1 MDKNR
6 RLLLI
11 FILLL
16 TLGGAIYYVTLNP
29 ALVSGA
35 LVGLTSEAEAT
46 TPYGESLSIELTSG
60 SSTSGTASW
69 LNDQLASFTAS
80 YDDTDSQNVYEVNST
95 YKSQEQVTLE
105 YSASVPYANVDS
117 ITITVKIKAID
128 KGTPAN
134 YNEYILANAKSI
146 SGVTPISD
154 SGDTTPSIVQ
164 HLTDI
169 GGSTTSETV
178 EYQIYAQVQ
187 GTGTISGDTLTA
199 EVAYTPFGT
208 LVYAQSSESSTVEM
222 TPTVSVASYIDEAAG
237 LPDGSSLTALAI
249 VAVLITMALYWRR

>member
-6 RLLLI
+6 RILLI

-16 TLGGAIYYVTLNP
+16 TLGGAIYFVTLNP

-60 SSTSGTASW
+60 SSTSAAASW
-69 LNDQLASFTAS
+69 LNSWYAS
-80 YDDTDSQNVYEVNST
+80 YDDTDDQDVYTVNST
-95 YKSQEQVTLE
+95 YKSQEEVTLE

-128 KGTPAN
+128 KDTPAN
-134 YNEYILANAKSI
+134 FNEYTLANAKGI
-146 SGVTPISD
+146 SGATPISD

-178 EYQIYAQVQ
+178 QYQIYAQVQ

-199 EVAYTPFGT
+199 EVAYTSFGT

-222 TPTVSVASYIDEAAG
+222 TPTVSVASIIDTGLG
-237 LPDGSSLTALAI
+237 LPEGSSLTALAI
-249 VAVLITMALYWRR
+249 VSVLIVMRLYWRR